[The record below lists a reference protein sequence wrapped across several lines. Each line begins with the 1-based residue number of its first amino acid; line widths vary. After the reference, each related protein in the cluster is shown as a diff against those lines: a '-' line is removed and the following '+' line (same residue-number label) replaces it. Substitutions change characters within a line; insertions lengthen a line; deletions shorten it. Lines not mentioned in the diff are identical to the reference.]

1 MDTEI
6 VGVVRRTLRWIT
18 LSKTLTHEKE
28 GNMRKKCLKKG
39 HKFREWEGSMLPFIY
54 CSRWRCHAAAVSR
67 WADSVIA
74 VNLHNA
80 IPRMHRF
87 PPVELNEDNTIKEE
101 FEEGVG

>member
-28 GNMRKKCLKKG
+28 GSMRKKCLNKG
-39 HKFREWEGSMLPFIY
+39 HKFKEIQGVNLPFIY
-54 CSRWRCHAAAVSR
+54 CSRWRCQAAAVSR
-67 WADSVIA
+67 WADPSFA
-74 VNLHNA
+74 VSLHNA
-80 IPRMHRF
+80 IPREHRF

-101 FEEGVG
+101 FKEGVG